1 MDPTKNYYEAFK
13 TDFKKIDGSPADTH
27 EEYVLYISLNLK
39 YENELNNLGFEFYE
53 DEDEDEDDEDDLLE
67 DRYYLTNKKLG
78 VVRICLECPST
89 LDGYYLR
96 NKKLGVLK
104 ISLGCPSTVLWY
116 REEFP
121 EKALEL
127 LKIKSEWLEYLSV
140 TLTINGKKI

>member
-53 DEDEDEDDEDDLLE
+53 DEDEDNEDDLLD

-78 VVRICLECPST
+78 VIKISLEFPST

-116 REEFP
+116 LEEFP

-127 LKIKSEWLEYLSV
+127 LKIQSEWVEYLSV
-140 TLTINGKKI
+140 DV

>member
-53 DEDEDEDDEDDLLE
+53 DEDDDDLIE
-67 DRYYLTNKKLG
+67 NRYYLTNKKLG
-78 VVRICLECPST
+78 VVKISLEFPST

-116 REEFP
+116 LQDFP

-127 LKIKSEWLEYLSV
+127 LKIKSEWLEHLSV
-140 TLTINGKKI
+140 DH

>member
-53 DEDEDEDDEDDLLE
+53 DEDDDDLIE
-67 DRYYLTNKKLG
+67 DRYYLTNKNLG
-78 VVRICLECPST
+78 VVRISLECPST
-89 LDGYYLR
+89 LSNID
-96 NKKLGVLK
+96 K
-104 ISLGCPSTVLWY
+104 
-116 REEFP
+116 FQ

-127 LKIKSEWLEYLSV
+127 LKIQSEWVEYLSV
-140 TLTINGKKI
+140 DV

>member
-39 YENELNNLGFEFYE
+39 YENELKNLGFEFY
-53 DEDEDEDDEDDLLE
+53 EDEDDEDDLLE

-78 VVRICLECPST
+78 VVKISLEFPST

-96 NKKLGVLK
+96 NKKLGLLK

-127 LKIKSEWLEYLSV
+127 LKIKSEWVEYLSV
-140 TLTINGKKI
+140 SLTINGKKI

>member
-13 TDFKKIDGSPADTH
+13 TDFTKIDGSPADTH

-53 DEDEDEDDEDDLLE
+53 DKDNDNDLIE

>member
-53 DEDEDEDDEDDLLE
+53 DEDEDDEDDLLE

-78 VVRICLECPST
+78 VVKISLEFPST

>member
-39 YENELNNLGFEFYE
+39 YENEFNNLGFEFYE
-53 DEDEDEDDEDDLLE
+53 DENEDDDLIE

-78 VVRICLECPST
+78 VVRISLEYPST

-116 REEFP
+116 LEDFP
-121 EKALEL
+121 EKAIEL
-127 LKIKSEWLEYLSV
+127 LKIKSDWLEYLS
-140 TLTINGKKI
+140 IDR

>member
-53 DEDEDEDDEDDLLE
+53 DEDDDDLIE
-67 DRYYLTNKKLG
+67 NRYYLTNKKLG
-78 VVRICLECPST
+78 VVKISLEFPST

-116 REEFP
+116 LEEFP

>member
-27 EEYVLYISLNLK
+27 EDYVLYISLNLK

-53 DEDEDEDDEDDLLE
+53 DEDEDEDNDNDLIE

-78 VVRICLECPST
+78 VVRISLECPST

-104 ISLGCPSTVLWY
+104 ISLGCPSTVLLY

-127 LKIKSEWLEYLSV
+127 LKIKSEWLEYLDV

>member
-53 DEDEDEDDEDDLLE
+53 DEDEDNEDDLLD

-78 VVRICLECPST
+78 VVKISLEFPST

-96 NKKLGVLK
+96 NKKLGVVSM
-104 ISLGCPSTVLWY
+104 SLECPSTLWSIDD
-116 REEFP
+116 FH

-127 LKIKSEWLEYLSV
+127 LKIKSEWVKYLSV
-140 TLTINGKKI
+140 DG

>member
-13 TDFKKIDGSPADTH
+13 TDFTKIDGSPADTH

-39 YENELNNLGFEFYE
+39 YENELNNLGFEFHE
-53 DEDEDEDDEDDLLE
+53 DEDEVPIEDQ
-67 DRYYLTNKKLG
+67 YYLTNKKLG
-78 VVRICLECPST
+78 AVTISLKYPST

-96 NKKLGVLK
+96 NKKLGVVK

-127 LKIKSEWLEYLSV
+127 LKIKSEWVEYLSV
-140 TLTINGKKI
+140 SLTINGKKI

>member
-13 TDFKKIDGSPADTH
+13 TDFKKIDGSPADTD
-27 EEYVLYISLNLK
+27 EENVLYISLNLK

-53 DEDEDEDDEDDLLE
+53 DEDDEDDLLE

-78 VVRICLECPST
+78 VVKISLEFPST

-96 NKKLGVLK
+96 NKKLGLLK